1 MTSQPRSGAQGGGGG
16 GGGGG
21 EGGYIKRVTG
31 DEREDEMDKNLQL
44 VGEREE
50 GMAVKITHT
59 HTCNNWALEWH
70 ICTYYIEEKCTKY
83 TQHVVKCMWDVKATC
98 ITIVQRN
105 IWSSKTMPAAHTQT
119 NLTSHFLWWL
129 SFISANTLSPL
140 KLKVIAIP
148 MSLV

>member
-16 GGGGG
+16 DG

-59 HTCNNWALEWH
+59 HTHAITEHWND
-70 ICTYYIEEKCTKY
+70 I
-83 TQHVVKCMWDVKATC
+83 HV
-98 ITIVQRN
+98 
-105 IWSSKTMPAAHTQT
+105 HT
-119 NLTSHFLWWL
+119 
-129 SFISANTLSPL
+129 
-140 KLKVIAIP
+140 V
-148 MSLV
+148 

>member
-16 GGGGG
+16 GEGG

-59 HTCNNWALEWH
+59 PPHVITEHWNDIHVHT
-70 ICTYYIEEKCTKY
+70 
-83 TQHVVKCMWDVKATC
+83 V
-98 ITIVQRN
+98 
-105 IWSSKTMPAAHTQT
+105 
-119 NLTSHFLWWL
+119 
-129 SFISANTLSPL
+129 
-140 KLKVIAIP
+140 
-148 MSLV
+148 